1 VLLLFLRQVPGLR
14 AVSKRKK
21 KSGPNAPTRRRPLP
35 IDRIATQRARRKAAL
50 KHNPDGNQPQ
60 QADLAPAP
68 GSIAVG
74 DQSGN
79 IQPDD
84 NLEWD
89 DQGSPLPDAA
99 DDLYDRP
106 AVAWH
111 EEREEEEEANHRHRG
126 EEQEQARIRNNW
138 NPSPVVP
145 QPIPGVTLTLGT
157 SHAPPLSRQ
166 PLEMAN
172 VVVSPRASHGL
183 ILIVTRTIRN

>member
-1 VLLLFLRQVPGLR
+1 VSDNYFFSTGVLLLFLRQVPGLR
-14 AVSKRKK
+14 AISKRKK
-21 KSGPNAPTRRRPLP
+21 KSGLNAPTRRRPPP

-68 GSIAVG
+68 GPIPVG
-74 DQSGN
+74 DKSGN
-79 IQPDD
+79 IQLND
-84 NLEWD
+84 NLERD

-99 DDLYDRP
+99 DDFY
-106 AVAWH
+106 
-111 EEREEEEEANHRHRG
+111 EEEEANHHHRG